1 MFAVKGSRFITHNLK
16 LTRPA
21 PALANFF
28 ASGVLALGRKTG
40 PLLWQLPPGYAFRP
54 DRIEPFLGL
63 LPSDSASAARLA
75 RRHDERVRGRA
86 LLRAPA
92 SVRYR
97 HAFEV
102 RHPSFLSP
110 AFYGLLRARDAA
122 FVIADS
128 AGKFVRADEVT
139 ASFVYVRLHGSGVLY
154 AGGYPPAELDEWAGR
169 VAAWAAPDRP
179 PARDVYV
186 YFDND
191 ALGHA
196 PHDAIALSEKVRA
209 RLGEL
214 VPPEPPVSS
223 ANSAAHAARS
233 RAGRTSRA
241 RGRMPRLSAE

>member
-1 MFAVKGSRFITHNLK
+1 
-16 LTRPA
+16 
-21 PALANFF
+21 
-28 ASGVLALGRKTG
+28 VLALGEKTG
-40 PLLWQLPPGYAFRP
+40 PFLWQLPPGYSFRP
-54 DRIEPFLGL
+54 ERIEAFLDL
-63 LPSDSASAARLA
+63 LPTDSVAAERLA

-86 LLRAPA
+86 LLRATA
-92 SVRYR
+92 AVRFR

-110 AFYGLLRARDAA
+110 VFYELLRAHDAA

-128 AGKFVRADEVT
+128 AGKFVRADELT

-169 VAAWAAPDRP
+169 IAAWAAPERP
-179 PARDVYV
+179 PVRDVYV

-209 RLGEL
+209 RLGAL
-214 VPPEPPVSS
+214 VPRR
-223 ANSAAHAARS
+223 NAR
-233 RAGRTSRA
+233 
-241 RGRMPRLSAE
+241 AE